1 MSLLDHMALLDKRP
15 TWFVKGDQ
23 RRAAY
28 YTIQAK
34 ELRDAGFVE
43 EGKEPAKAAV
53 LEDKLPE
60 IPVVAGG
67 DAFEVVVDEP
77 EPEPE
82 PEPAPR
88 RTRRKKAEAEVK
100 TEE

>member
-1 MSLLDHMALLDKRP
+1 MALLDKRP
-15 TWFVKGDQ
+15 TWFVKGDR

-43 EGKEPAKAAV
+43 EGNEPAKPAV

-60 IPVVAGG
+60 VPVVAGG
-67 DAFEVVVDEP
+67 DAFEVLEVEEP

-82 PEPAPR
+82 PEPAPEPVR
-88 RTRRKKAEAEVK
+88 RTRRKKAEAE

>member
-1 MSLLDHMALLDKRP
+1 MALLDKRP

-34 ELRDAGFVE
+34 ELREAGFVE

-60 IPVVAGG
+60 IPVVAGV
-67 DAFEVVVDEP
+67 DAFEVLEVK

-82 PEPAPR
+82 PEPAPKPR
-88 RTRRKKAEAEVK
+88 RTRRKKVEAPAEG
-100 TEE
+100 EE

>member
-1 MSLLDHMALLDKRP
+1 MALLSKRP

-43 EGKEPAKAAV
+43 EGNEPAKAAV

-60 IPVVAGG
+60 VPVVAGG
-67 DAFEVVVDEP
+67 DAFEVLEVEEP
-77 EPEPE
+77 EPDPEPE
-82 PEPAPR
+82 IEEEPAPR
-88 RTRRKKAEAEVK
+88 RTRRKKAEAE

>member
-1 MSLLDHMALLDKRP
+1 MALLDKRP
-15 TWFVKGDQ
+15 TWFVKGDR

-43 EGKEPAKAAV
+43 EGKEPAKPAV

-60 IPVVAGG
+60 VPVVAGG
-67 DAFEVVVDEP
+67 DAFEVVP
-77 EPEPE
+77 EPDPE
-82 PEPAPR
+82 PEPAPEPVR
-88 RTRRKKAEAEVK
+88 RTRRKKAEAE